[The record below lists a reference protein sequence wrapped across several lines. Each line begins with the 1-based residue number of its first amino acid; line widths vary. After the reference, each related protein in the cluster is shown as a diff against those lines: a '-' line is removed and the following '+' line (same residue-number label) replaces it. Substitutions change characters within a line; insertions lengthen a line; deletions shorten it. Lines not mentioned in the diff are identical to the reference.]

1 MVLEAEEGH
10 RESISRRRVG
20 DGEKLI
26 ALGASRKEV
35 A

>member
-1 MVLEAEEGH
+1 MVREAEEGH

-20 DGEKLI
+20 DNRKLI
-26 ALGASRKEV
+26 ALGASKKEV